1 MTTIIIFL
9 ILFII
14 FLIYFISLNNK
25 SSTNTNNIKDHD
37 TLDYNLINYKI
48 SNNNNNHNKKEIDL
62 SNKYNIKSYDVINDN
77 ILIHNKYKKEL
88 ISNKYIKQ
96 KKDLLKLIELKKKN
110 KQIID
115 NINENAV
122 NVIIDD
128 INNNNIKLNNEINS
142 LKLLLKRDFNDCLND
157 LKNNKIQKKNIV
169 KLIKIIQIDINNIKK
184 SNNDIIKLANKYNNN
199 NKIISLLKNQKKLYK
214 VKNKLCKIKLKFYN
228 KILIKIN

>member
-1 MTTIIIFL
+1 M
-9 ILFII
+9 
-14 FLIYFISLNNK
+14 N
-25 SSTNTNNIKDHD
+25 
-37 TLDYNLINYKI
+37 
-48 SNNNNNHNKKEIDL
+48 
-62 SNKYNIKSYDVINDN
+62 
-77 ILIHNKYKKEL
+77 
-88 ISNKYIKQ
+88 
-96 KKDLLKLIELKKKN
+96 LKKKK

-115 NINENAV
+115 NINENTV

-142 LKLLLKRDFNDCLND
+142 IKLLLKKDFNDCLND

-169 KLIKIIQIDINNIKK
+169 KLIQIIQIDINNIKK
-184 SNNDIIKLANKYNNN
+184 RNNDIIKLTNKYNNN